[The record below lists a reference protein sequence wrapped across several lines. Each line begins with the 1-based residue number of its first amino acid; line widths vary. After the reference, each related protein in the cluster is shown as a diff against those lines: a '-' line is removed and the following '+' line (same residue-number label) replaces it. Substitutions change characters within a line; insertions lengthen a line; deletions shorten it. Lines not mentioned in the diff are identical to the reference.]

1 MAKAIPE
8 IARGLDARVA
18 DLGYELVEVEWKGS
32 SRRPII
38 RLRVDRPDSVPG
50 ETGVTVDDCA
60 VVSRG
65 LEPWLDESGAL
76 PETYVLEVSS
86 PGVER
91 PLVRPRDYARFA
103 GETVAMKGDGPLVEG
118 MARRL
123 EGELLG
129 IEDESGEAPRV
140 RLRLPSG
147 EEVEVEYAR
156 IKGAH
161 LIFHWK

>member
-1 MAKAIPE
+1 MARAIPE
-8 IARGLDARVA
+8 VVREMDRRIAE
-18 DLGYELVEVEWKGS
+18 LGYELVDVEWKGS

-38 RLRVDRPDSVPG
+38 RLRVDRPDSIPG

-65 LEPWLDESGAL
+65 LEPWLDELDAL

-91 PLVRPRDYARFA
+91 PLVRVGDYRRFA
-103 GETVAMKGDGPLVEG
+103 GQSVAVKGDGPLVEG
-118 MARRL
+118 KARRL

-129 IEDESGEAPRV
+129 VSGTDEAPLV

-147 EEVEVEYAR
+147 EEVDIGLDR
-156 IKGAH
+156 ISGAH
-161 LIFHWK
+161 IVYHWK

>member
-1 MAKAIPE
+1 MARAIPE
-8 IARGLDARVA
+8 VAREMERRVA
-18 DLGYELVEVEWKGS
+18 ELGYELVEVEWKGS

-38 RLRVDRPDSVPG
+38 RLRVDRPDSIPG
-50 ETGVTVDDCA
+50 ETGVTVDQCA
-60 VVSRG
+60 EVSRG
-65 LEPWLDESGAL
+65 LEPWLDELDAL

-91 PLVRPRDYARFA
+91 PLVRVRDFDRFA
-103 GETVAMKGDGPLVEG
+103 GESIAIKGDGPLVEG

-129 IEDESGEAPRV
+129 LGGTEEEPRV

-147 EEVEVEYAR
+147 QEVEIDHALV
-156 IKGAH
+156 KGAH
-161 LIFHWK
+161 IVYHWK